1 MDTKKIIIDYEEYL
15 NLQQKIERVSILEN
29 LLLQYYTSNKI
40 DKKQIE
46 QYLQINLGWKKEN
59 QKEN

>member
-46 QYLQINLGWKKEN
+46 QYLQINLGWNKEK

>member
-29 LLLQYYTSNKI
+29 LLLQYYTSNTI

-59 QKEN
+59 QKES

>member
-46 QYLQINLGWKKEN
+46 QYLQINLGWKKDN

>member
-15 NLQQKIERVSILEN
+15 NLQQKIERVSILET